1 MPVPVTPVVEGGV
14 EVHVSVFQLGE
25 QVGENLEELVVVHRA
40 FHAYLIYIVEFVPV
54 EPIDLLLVVEETV
67 VLIDDTP
74 QGLEVTLRS
83 VFVLDYVDA
92 RNEE

>member
-1 MPVPVTPVVEGGV
+1 M
-14 EVHVSVFQLGE
+14 L
-25 QVGENLEELVVVHRA
+25 
-40 FHAYLIYIVEFVPV
+40 LI
-54 EPIDLLLVVEETV
+54 VEETV
-67 VLIDDTP
+67 VLIDDAP